1 MLRRLFEETAMVEG
15 IKLLDSASAA
25 KYLGVGRNT
34 LFTLKKDPEFPAP
47 VKLYKGQK
55 KLLWSPEALDRFIEL
70 KARKTFA
77 EARS

>member
-55 KLLWSPEALDRFIEL
+55 KLLWAQEALDRFVEL
-70 KARKTFA
+70 KARKTFG

>member
-1 MLRRLFEETAMVEG
+1 MLRRLFEETAMIEG

-34 LFTLKKDPEFPAP
+34 LFTLKKDPEFPDP

-55 KLLWSPEALDRFIEL
+55 KLLWSPEALDRFVEL
-70 KARKTFA
+70 KARKTFE

>member
-47 VKLYKGQK
+47 VKLYRGQR
-55 KLLWSPEALDRFIEL
+55 KLLWSPEALDRFVEL
-70 KARKTFA
+70 KARKTFE

>member
-15 IKLLDSASAA
+15 IKLLDSSSAA

-55 KLLWSPEALDRFIEL
+55 KLLWSPEALDRFVEL
-70 KARKTFA
+70 KARKTFE

>member
-34 LFTLKKDPEFPAP
+34 LFPLKKDPEFPAP

-55 KLLWSPEALDRFIEL
+55 KLLWSPEALDRFVEL
-70 KARKTFA
+70 KARKTFE

>member
-34 LFTLKKDPEFPAP
+34 LLTLKKDPEFPAP

-55 KLLWSPEALDRFIEL
+55 KLLWAPEALDRFVEL
-70 KARKTFA
+70 KARKTFE

>member
-1 MLRRLFEETAMVEG
+1 MLRRLFEETAMIEG

-34 LFTLKKDPEFPAP
+34 LFTLKKDPEFPDP

-55 KLLWSPEALDRFIEL
+55 KLLWSPEALDRFVEL
-70 KARKTFA
+70 KARKTF
-77 EARS
+77 EETRS

>member
-1 MLRRLFEETAMVEG
+1 MLRRLFEETAMIEG

-55 KLLWSPEALDRFIEL
+55 KLLWSPEALDRFVEL
-70 KARKTFA
+70 KAKKTFA

>member
-1 MLRRLFEETAMVEG
+1 MFEG

-34 LFTLKKDPEFPAP
+34 LFTLMKDPEFPAP

-55 KLLWSPEALDRFIEL
+55 KLLWDPEALDRFVEL

-77 EARS
+77 EARP

>member
-1 MLRRLFEETAMVEG
+1 MLQRLLGEISMVEE

-47 VKLYKGQK
+47 VKLYRGQK
-55 KLLWSPEALDRFIEL
+55 KLLWAPEALDRFVEL
-70 KARKTFA
+70 KARKTL
-77 EARS
+77 EESRS

>member
-1 MLRRLFEETAMVEG
+1 MLRCLFEETAMVEG

-55 KLLWSPEALDRFIEL
+55 KLLWSPEALDRFVEL
-70 KARKTFA
+70 KARKTFE

>member
-1 MLRRLFEETAMVEG
+1 MFRRLFEETAMFEG

-47 VKLYKGQK
+47 VKLYRGQR
-55 KLLWSPEALDRFIEL
+55 KLLWSPEALDRFVEL
-70 KARKTFA
+70 KARKTFE

>member
-55 KLLWSPEALDRFIEL
+55 KLLWSPEALDHFVEL
-70 KARKTFA
+70 KARKTFE

>member
-1 MLRRLFEETAMVEG
+1 MLRRLLEETAMVEG

-47 VKLYKGQK
+47 VKLYRGQR
-55 KLLWSPEALDRFIEL
+55 KLLWSPEALDRFVEL
-70 KARKTFA
+70 KARKTFE